1 MSVSATLYRSWKR
14 LRTGACAALF
24 IAGSVGYL
32 LNSPDVHSY
41 SNGSMTGRTSTTS
54 AGCDCHTPSSSPST
68 TLSISGGSLTVDPG
82 STNSYTLTV
91 ANSARAAA
99 GTDIGVKTSSTG
111 NTSAGTLAPAV
122 GSGLQLTG
130 TELTHTSP
138 KTISAGQA
146 SFSFTWTAPATPG
159 VYYIQAAANAVNLNG
174 INDGAD
180 QWNWLTPV
188 AVTVAGIKVN
198 APGASATWC
207 AGTTQNI
214 TWTAVGVTN
223 VKIELSPDGTTYST
237 LIASTPAS
245 AGSWAWSI
253 PANQAPGTQYRIRIS
268 DAANASRSDAS
279 PPGLVIQAAPSI
291 STGPAAQTVCAG
303 SPINLSVSAT
313 GTSLVYQWR
322 KNGANIG
329 GATGATYSIPSASAG
344 DAGTYDVVVSNACTT
359 ATSSTAAI
367 AVNVPPSIS
376 LQPQSRI
383 VCAAQPVTFTV
394 GAAGTGLT
402 YQWRKNGAALAGKT
416 DATLSID
423 AASTGDVGEY
433 DVVVSGACA
442 PAATSTKA
450 TLTLGTA
457 PEITVQ
463 PAAVT
468 KCQGEAA
475 TLSVTATGAELLYQW
490 RKNGNPIAGA
500 TEATYNIPALSSGD
514 AGNYSVVVTGLC
526 SSTGVTSNAVALTV
540 NPRPAITTAP
550 ASQSVLQGSRVVFR
564 VAATGAASYQ
574 WQKNGSAISGATA
587 DSLVLAGVQQSDAG
601 EYTVRVTNPC
611 GTEVSAIARLTVNAA
626 GAGALLTFSPS
637 EINFGAVRVGV
648 SKDLVLT
655 NLITNSGD
663 SVLRV
668 TALAIGGA
676 NAADFTIIDGGAP
689 FDLAPQA
696 SRSITVRFLPTT
708 AAARNATLDVTS
720 NAKNS
725 ASATITGQGT
735 QVAIS
740 SPTPS
745 VDFGLVVIGSSMDTI
760 VAICNDGDEDVQIN
774 NIRAEGDGF
783 RISDGWPN
791 QPVTLPAGECFAFFV
806 AFNPTSAGEK
816 TGVVK
821 IDIAGESEPFTM
833 QLRGTGGPV
842 ASVPMASGRV
852 LASLHVAP
860 NPASDH
866 ALISIAPARAAR
878 VDVQVVD
885 MEGKIVRT
893 LATGESIAGSH
904 AFVWDG
910 RTDGGTK
917 CPAGTYRVVVRGA
930 GEIVTAP
937 VVIVR

>member
-1 MSVSATLYRSWKR
+1 MSVSATLYRSWKQ

-24 IAGSVGYL
+24 VAGCVGYL

-68 TLSISGGSLTVDPG
+68 TLSVSGGSLTVDPG
-82 STNSYTLTV
+82 STTSYTLTV

-146 SFSFTWTAPATPG
+146 SFSFTWTAPTTPG

-174 INDGAD
+174 SNDGGD

-188 AVTVAGIKVN
+188 AVTVAGIKVTS
-198 APGASATWC
+198 PGTSATWC

-223 VKIELSPDGTTYST
+223 VKIELSPDGTSYST

-245 AGSWAWSI
+245 TGSWAWSI
-253 PANQAPGTQYRIRIS
+253 PAGQTPGTQYRIRIS
-268 DAANASRSDAS
+268 DASNAARSDAS

-291 STGPAAQTVCAG
+291 TTGPTAQTVCAG
-303 SPINLSVSAT
+303 GPINLSVSAT
-313 GTSLVYQWR
+313 GTSLAYQWR
-322 KNGANIG
+322 KNGTNIG

-367 AVNVPPSIS
+367 VVNVPPSIS

-383 VCAAQPVTFTV
+383 VCAAQPVSFTV

-416 DATLSID
+416 DATLTID

-433 DVVVSGACA
+433 DVVVSGTCT

-450 TLTLGTA
+450 TLTLGMA

-463 PAAVT
+463 PVAIT

-475 TLSVTATGAELLYQW
+475 ALSVTATGAELLYQW

-500 TEATYNIPALSSGD
+500 TEATYSIPALSAAD
-514 AGNYSVVVTGLC
+514 AGTYSVVVTGLC
-526 SSTGVTSNAVALTV
+526 SSTGVTSSAVAVTV
-540 NPRPAITTAP
+540 NPRPAITTSP
-550 ASQSVLQGSRVVFR
+550 ASQTVLQGARVVFR
-564 VAATGAASYQ
+564 VAATGATSYQ
-574 WQKNGSAISGATA
+574 WQKNGTSITGATA
-587 DSLVLAGVQQSDAG
+587 DSLVLAGVQQSDAAD
-601 EYTVRVTNPC
+601 YTVRVTNTC
-611 GTEVSAIARLTVNAA
+611 GTEVSTAARLTISAA
-626 GAGALLTFSPS
+626 GAGALLSLSPTQ
-637 EINFGAVRVGV
+637 IDLGASRVGV
-648 SKDLVLT
+648 AKEMVLT
-655 NLITNSGD
+655 NFITNSGD
-663 SVLRV
+663 SLLQV
-668 TALAIGGA
+668 TALNIGGA
-676 NAADFTIIDGGAP
+676 HAGDFSIIDGGAP
-689 FDLAPQA
+689 FSLAPQA
-696 SRSITVRFLPTT
+696 SRSITVRFVPG
-708 AAARNATLDVTS
+708 AAGVRNATLEVTS

-725 ASATITGQGT
+725 QSATITGRGS
-735 QVAIS
+735 QVAVS

-745 VDFGLVVIGSSMDTI
+745 VDFGTLDIGSSEDSI
-760 VAICNDGDEDVQIN
+760 LAVCNDGSEDLQIN
-774 NIRAEGDGF
+774 ALRIEGSAF
-783 RISDGWPN
+783 RITDGGIN
-791 QPVTLPAGECFAFFV
+791 GPVTVPAGSCLAFFV
-806 AFNPTSAGEK
+806 AFNPTSAGEM
-816 TGVVK
+816 TGTVSVE
-821 IDIAGESEPFTM
+821 IAGETEPFTI
-833 QLRGTGGPV
+833 QLRGTGRPV
-842 ASVPMASGRV
+842 SSVPMASGRV
-852 LASLHVAP
+852 LASVHVAP

-885 MEGKIVRT
+885 MEGRIVRT

-910 RTDGGTK
+910 RSDGGTK
-917 CPAGTYRVVVRGA
+917 CPAGSYRVVVRGA
-930 GEIVTAP
+930 GEVVTAP